1 MCSLSLSQIDLP
13 EWGIVI
19 VASWTEVRTRQGN
32 EFNQVELASRGM
44 GGNRNMRRENER
56 GLGFGR
62 ELRLVRPF
70 AKKERERERA

>member
-1 MCSLSLSQIDLP
+1 M
-13 EWGIVI
+13 
-19 VASWTEVRTRQGN
+19 RTRQGN